1 MKKLNIYKKN
11 NSLDKIYKYFKFNPV
26 EFGLSKKKFK
36 AFKKQ
41 KSLCF
46 MII

>member
-26 EFGLSKKKFK
+26 EFGLSKKKI
-36 AFKKQ
+36 Q
-41 KSLCF
+41 S
-46 MII
+46 I